1 MQDCLTLLPVVPI
14 RVNPSDSSPA
24 WSIFRSAVS
33 RTASVSILYRC
44 DYVVSLLTRKI
55 MDGSSSTF
63 DYRSL
68 LPTTSRGYNNSS
80 TESSLSEYEND
91 GGSSSGEC
99 CGYEL
104 PNFTLRER
112 IIGCITCMIGGYI
125 LSLGSILRIF
135 DLLFHN
141 NPYPMVVNTTVGN
154 IITLLGACF
163 FSGPKQQMKKMFY
176 KKRKTATIM
185 YLSSLC
191 GTIFILILPGK
202 EGFLK
207 GMILLLCLLFQYI
220 SVTWYCLSYIP
231 YAHETIRAF
240 VSQYI
245 RTIGNGNGDN
255 DEY

>member
-1 MQDCLTLLPVVPI
+1 
-14 RVNPSDSSPA
+14 
-24 WSIFRSAVS
+24 
-33 RTASVSILYRC
+33 
-44 DYVVSLLTRKI
+44 
-55 MDGSSSTF
+55 MDGSSTF

-68 LPTTSRGYNNSS
+68 LPTTTSARGSNS
-80 TESSLSEYEND
+80 ESSLSENEND
-91 GGSSSGEC
+91 GGEC

-104 PNFTLRER
+104 PNLTLRER
-112 IIGCITCMIGGYI
+112 IIGCVTCMVGGYI
-125 LSLGSILRIF
+125 LSLGSLLRIF

-163 FSGPKQQMKKMFY
+163 FSGPQQQLKKMFY
-176 KKRKTATIM
+176 AKRKTATIM
-185 YLSSLC
+185 YLSSLV

-202 EGFLK
+202 EGFFK
-207 GMILLLCLLFQYI
+207 GMILLLCLVFQYI

-245 RTIGNGNGDN
+245 RTIGNGEN